1 MQRLLYHAPDNPNQ
15 DSPFDRAIVQ
25 VVQGQNVSIVSP
37 YIGLGTCL
45 EPQRVVSL
53 GQDPEAAFSGRGAPI
68 CPHATEPCDAHQAP
82 GPLRL
87 CAENLG
93 E

>member
-37 YIGLGTCL
+37 LHWPAVPPPID
-45 EPQRVVSL
+45 RVV
-53 GQDPEAAFSGRGAPI
+53 GFMAADFGCAGVAISNT
-68 CPHATEPCDAHQAP
+68 CPGTWRCI
-82 GPLRL
+82 
-87 CAENLG
+87 
-93 E
+93 